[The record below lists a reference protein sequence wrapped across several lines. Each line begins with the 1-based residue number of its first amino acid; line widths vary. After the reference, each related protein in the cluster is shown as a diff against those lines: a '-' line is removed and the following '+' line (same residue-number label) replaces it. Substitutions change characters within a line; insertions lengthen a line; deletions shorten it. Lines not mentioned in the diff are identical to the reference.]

1 MPRVDSKEVTI
12 DDITLRYELAE
23 AQGDEPIKRI
33 CRRAMLGKPISF
45 LAATAIILSERGGAR

>member
-1 MPRVDSKEVTI
+1 MNSKPITI
-12 DDITLRYELAE
+12 EDIEQRYELAE
-23 AQGDEPIKRI
+23 AQGDERTKRI